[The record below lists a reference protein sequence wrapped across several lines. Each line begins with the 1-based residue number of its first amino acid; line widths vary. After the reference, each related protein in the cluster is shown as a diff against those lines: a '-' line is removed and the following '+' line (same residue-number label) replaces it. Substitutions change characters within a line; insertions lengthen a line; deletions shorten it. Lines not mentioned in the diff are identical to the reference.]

1 MISASHNPFY
11 DNGIKLLNSQG
22 EKMDEETISVY
33 RGLVT
38 RRRKQRR
45 LLYSLIALILLVF
58 LAIGLDKAE
67 NLFDFDRNWQTI
79 NRHPGAAAVY
89 TMLKKG
95 DIDRTIYLK
104 MLKVEK
110 FGKSTRSTPV
120 LTKKFQYSK
129 LQDYRIIE

>member
-1 MISASHNPFY
+1 MVATSVSAATP
-11 DNGIKLLNSQG
+11 IKIACIGDSITAGHGASNASFAYPSQLQQLLGSDYEVKNYGHSG
-22 EKMDEETISVY
+22 
-33 RGLVT
+33 R
-38 RRRKQRR
+38 
-45 LLYSLIALILLVF
+45 
-58 LAIGLDKAE
+58 
-67 NLFDFDRNWQTI
+67 
-79 NRHPGAAAVY
+79 